1 MACGYNIG
9 QHIFYSTQ
17 LKFESVTLKNN
28 RKKKKKKEK
37 VTPLKI
43 KRALGRNELIPY
55 TEPTTESLI
64 SKQNQIDSKLL
75 HHCTISF
82 Q

>member
-28 RKKKKKKEK
+28 RKKKKKRESNTFENKESFGQ
-37 VTPLKI
+37 
-43 KRALGRNELIPY
+43 KR
-55 TEPTTESLI
+55 T
-64 SKQNQIDSKLL
+64 D
-75 HHCTISF
+75 TIN
-82 Q
+82 